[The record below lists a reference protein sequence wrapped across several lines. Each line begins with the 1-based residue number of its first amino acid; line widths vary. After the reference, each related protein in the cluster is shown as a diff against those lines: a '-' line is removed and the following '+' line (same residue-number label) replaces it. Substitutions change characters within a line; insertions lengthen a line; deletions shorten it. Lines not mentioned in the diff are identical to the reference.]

1 MGEFILQFAPEACAG
16 RSRAPMR
23 FALFIIAVAG
33 YDCQRREA
41 LAPIG
46 RTAKSRPSGGNI
58 MMRSALVAALMSA
71 AVPVLALAQS
81 ADDLKNDHKT
91 PGDVLTYG
99 MGYGQNRF
107 SPLTHINRDNVK
119 RLVPAWSYSMADNRG
134 QEAQPLLK
142 DGIIYLTDHEKTVA
156 LDALSGRQIWKSVI
170 EYPPETT
177 RVVCCGIVNRGAAL
191 FDGKLYR
198 TTLDAHVI
206 ALDIKTGKE
215 VWRTKSSDPKDGYSM
230 TVAPLVANGVVIAG
244 VAGAEFGHRGYLE
257 GLDTQTGQQL
267 WRTYTIPAPG
277 EPGSETWVG
286 DSVLI
291 GGGSTWITG
300 SYDPEL
306 DLVFW
311 GTGNPAPWN
320 PLNRKG
326 DNLHTNSILAIQPKT
341 GKVVWSYQK
350 TPNDPFD
357 YDGVNELVQA
367 DLTVDGTPRKVIMQA
382 DRNGFLYVLER
393 ATGKLLKANPFVR
406 VTWAERIDLATGRPV
421 WTDVT
426 KGALE
431 GKQVQVFPALVG
443 GKNWH
448 PMAYN
453 PETKLIYLNS
463 MDFGWD
469 YQLLPLSEV
478 SNLKPGQ
485 PAYGVKRPFIYLYED
500 PNGRGY
506 TRAID
511 PLTGQSK
518 WAVPNKT
525 PNFAGTLVTA
535 GGLVFTGRLTGE
547 FIALDADTGKTLW
560 EFQTSAGIV
569 GQPITWEH
577 DGKQYLT
584 VTSGAT
590 GPYVMRAGDPNL
602 ANVPAGGSVWTFK
615 LFEEY
620 SGPQRAASAN

>member
-1 MGEFILQFAPEACAG
+1 
-16 RSRAPMR
+16 
-23 FALFIIAVAG
+23 
-33 YDCQRREA
+33 
-41 LAPIG
+41 
-46 RTAKSRPSGGNI
+46 
-58 MMRSALVAALMSA
+58 MMRPMMFVALLSAALPA
-71 AVPVLALAQS
+71 GALAQS
-81 ADDLKNDHKT
+81 ADELKNDDKT
-91 PGDVLTYG
+91 PGDILTYG
-99 MGYGQNRF
+99 MGYSQQRY

-134 QEAQPLLK
+134 QQAQPLVK
-142 DGIIYLTDHEKTVA
+142 DGVMYLTDHEKTVA
-156 LDALSGRQIWKSVI
+156 LDPNSGKEIWKSMI

-177 RVVCCGIVNRGAAL
+177 RVVCCGIVNRGAAIFEGRL
-191 FDGKLYR
+191 FRG
-198 TTLDAHVI
+198 TLDGNVI

-215 VWRTKSSDPKDGYSM
+215 LWRTKSSDPKDGYSI
-230 TVAPLVANGVVIAG
+230 TGAPLLANGVVITG

-257 GLDTQTGQQL
+257 GFDPQTGKQL

-277 EPGSETWVG
+277 EPGAETWPG
-286 DSVLI
+286 ESGLH

-320 PLNRKG
+320 PAHRQG

-341 GKVVWSYQK
+341 GKIVWTYQN

-367 DLTVDGTPRKVIMQA
+367 ELSIDGTPRKVIMQA
-382 DRNGFLYVLER
+382 NRNGFLYVIER
-393 ATGKLLKANPFVR
+393 ATGKLLKANKFVK
-406 VTWAERIDLATGRPV
+406 VNWADRIDLATGRPV
-421 WTDVT
+421 WSDVT
-426 KGALE
+426 KAALE
-431 GKQVQVFPALVG
+431 GKAVQVWPHLTG

-448 PMAYN
+448 PMAFS
-453 PETKLIYLNS
+453 PETKLLYLNT

-469 YQLLPLSEV
+469 YEPLPPAEV
-478 SNLKPGQ
+478 ANLKPGQ
-485 PAYGVKRPFIYLYED
+485 PHYGIKRPFVYIFDD

-506 TRAID
+506 LRAID

-518 WAVPNKT
+518 WAVPFKS

-535 GGLVFTGRLTGE
+535 GGLVFTGTLTGE
-547 FIALDADTGKTLW
+547 FMAVDSDTGKTLW

-569 GQPITWEH
+569 GQPVTWER
-577 DGKQYLT
+577 DGKQYIT
-584 VTSGAT
+584 ITNGAT
-590 GPYVMRAGDPNL
+590 GPYAMRSGDPNI
-602 ANVPAGGSVWTFK
+602 ANVPAGGSIWTFK

-620 SGPQRAASAN
+620 AGPQRAASVQ